1 MSRIAPFFV
10 LACGLAAGVQAAPW
24 ADPTRPPGAALG
36 DDSAAALEG
45 PRLESVLIAPDRRIA
60 IISGQQYRMG
70 DKYGDGRVVRI
81 TEGEVAIR
89 TGEALEVL
97 KLLPASEKRFRPRAK
112 GKR

>member
-1 MSRIAPFFV
+1 MSKIAPVLV
-10 LACGLAAGVQAAPW
+10 LACGLAASAQAAPW
-24 ADPTRPPGAALG
+24 ADPTRPPGASLG
-36 DDSAAALEG
+36 DDPATLEG

-81 TEGEVAIR
+81 TESEVAIR

-97 KLLPASEKRFRPRAK
+97 KLLPASEKRLRPRAK

>member
-1 MSRIAPFFV
+1 MRTIPPFLV
-10 LACGLAAGVQAAPW
+10 LACSLAAGAQAAPL
-24 ADPTRPPGAALG
+24 ADPTRPPGGALG
-36 DDSAAALEG
+36 DDPAAVLEG

-70 DKYGDGRVVRI
+70 DKYGEGRIVRI
-81 TEGEVAIR
+81 TESEVAIR

-97 KLLPASEKRFRPRAK
+97 KLLPASEKRLRPRAK